1 MKKLVPN
8 IITCC
13 NLLSGALAVM
23 LAAEGL
29 FHCAFGM
36 ILLGA
41 IFDFFDGMSARALKV
56 NNPIGKEI
64 DSLADVITFGLAP
77 SVMLMQA
84 IRLATENSNYTWGW
98 WSSVALVMAAFSALR
113 LAKFNIDERQTS
125 SFIGLATPANAI
137 FWGALIAAFPDMAS
151 WAQFMPWAMLA
162 VMAVSCWLLIC
173 ELPLFSLK
181 FKNLSWQDNKVRYI
195 FLIGCVLIIALCCT
209 YAAAR
214 ANWHYAM
221 FSGTGIILW
230 YIIANLF
237 PEK

>member
-1 MKKLVPN
+1 
-8 IITCC
+8 
-13 NLLSGALAVM
+13 
-23 LAAEGL
+23 
-29 FHCAFGM
+29 
-36 ILLGA
+36 
-41 IFDFFDGMSARALKV
+41 
-56 NNPIGKEI
+56 
-64 DSLADVITFGLAP
+64 
-77 SVMLMQA
+77 
-84 IRLATENSNYTWGW
+84 
-98 WSSVALVMAAFSALR
+98 MAAFSALR